1 MGRVVLEL
9 SADEVQRV
17 LAIDLDD
24 SSQEAL
30 EFVRK
35 VLAKR
40 LRERLTP
47 K

>member
-17 LAIDLDD
+17 LAIDLDE

-30 EFVRK
+30 EFVQK